1 MLFFSR
7 PLARSPILTTAV
19 QPHHRPHSTP
29 LLALPIHP
37 LPRFISSL
45 CTDPRYWPRLGGQG
59 LTCGVAA
66 EGRDIPT
73 KPSTGRWLPPV
84 ICICLSLWG
93 LLVLPKPSNSTFLAR
108 SGVTHSRSH
117 HSQSLARSV
126 PPSVRLFGKVVRV
139 RVRPLHAREGTSEQA
154 SEEVRPAAAAD
165 RSIDRRRGRRRT

>member
-1 MLFFSR
+1 MSWREMLFFSR

-19 QPHHRPHSTP
+19 QPHHGPNSTP

-126 PPSVRLFGKVVRV
+126 LRPSVSAAK
-139 RVRPLHAREGTSEQA
+139 PSTSASVHSMHEKGQA
-154 SEEVRPAAAAD
+154 SE
-165 RSIDRRRGRRRT
+165 RGSEAGR